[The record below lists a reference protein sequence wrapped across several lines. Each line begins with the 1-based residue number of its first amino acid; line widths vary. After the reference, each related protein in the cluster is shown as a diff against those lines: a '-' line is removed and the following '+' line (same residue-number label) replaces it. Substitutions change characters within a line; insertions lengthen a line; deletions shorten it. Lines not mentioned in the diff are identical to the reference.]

1 MVLLPLQIGLLDSV
15 TPLVVG
21 KAFKLNAGELNDA
34 EQLLLLVTVTVYEPA
49 PLTVPLD
56 ALAGVTPLDHA

>member
-1 MVLLPLQIGLLDSV
+1 MVLLPLHIGLADSV

-34 EQLLLLVTVTVYEPA
+34 VQLLLFVTVTVYEPA
-49 PLTVPLD
+49 PLTVPLN
-56 ALAGVTPLDHA
+56 ALLGLTPLDQP